1 MKPNDEISTKKAVVV
16 GVAGLTLVALMAVAI
31 CTAGS
36 RNNHLPVNSGVVSG
50 MQPMMSPDP
59 GQLAAFQQNGLTLPM
74 GVTLVGRGTVD
85 SLVPGSPAERAGIQ
99 VGDII
104 NRINGR

>member
-1 MKPNDEISTKKAVVV
+1 MSCLTGISTKKSVVV
-16 GVAGLTLVALMAVAI
+16 GGVLVVLLILMAVAM

-36 RNNHLPVNSGVVSG
+36 TGSSLLSSSAVTPG
-50 MQPMMSPDP
+50 MQTMVNPDP
-59 GQLAAFQQNGLTLPM
+59 GQLVAFGQNGLTLPM
-74 GVTLVGRGTVD
+74 GVTLVGKGYVD
-85 SLVPGSPAERAGIQ
+85 VLVPGSPAERAGLQ